1 MEGGEGR
8 DIMGE
13 KVPHSISLS
22 LSLYLNIHKPFGK
35 KEEREIRG
43 EEIMHEG
50 EFRGRYI
57 EK

>member
-43 EEIMHEG
+43 G
-50 EFRGRYI
+50 G
-57 EK
+57 KK